1 MTQLVSI
8 TDHGLEV
15 EEVDRVPRP
24 LPVAVSD
31 HAKRLGYLAY
41 LVMPEVITRNSL
53 GI

>member
-31 HAKRLGYLAY
+31 HVKRLRYLAY
-41 LVMPEVITRNSL
+41 LVMPEVITPNSL

>member
-31 HAKRLGYLAY
+31 HVKRLGYLAY
-41 LVMPEVITRNSL
+41 LVMPEVITHNSL